1 MSGEDAGQWR
11 IFRFWPPLAATWLMM
26 ALNERRT
33 AAG

>member
-1 MSGEDAGQWR
+1 MSGEAAGQWR
-11 IFRFWPPLAATWLMM
+11 IFRFWLALAATWLMM